1 MILPPFRL
9 HLPRSLEEALM
20 IAGDCG
26 TDFDFLGGGTD
37 LLPNYKNRLNPRGHV
52 IALSRIAGLADPF
65 RRLADGGFALGA
77 MARLAELQGNEGAR
91 RNLPGLIEAI
101 SQVATPL
108 VRQSATLGGNLLLE
122 TRCYY
127 FNQGYDWRLSKG
139 FCMKAEG
146 DVCLV
151 VPQKEICYAVYA
163 GDTAP
168 VLMTLGATYTLVG
181 FEGSREV
188 AASEFYHPDGI
199 RKNELRKGEILTGV
213 RLPPE
218 AGIARSGYMKLRL
231 RDSFDFPDMGVAAS
245 LWLDGDRISRL
256 RLAVTAVSMTPVLF
270 AGATEPLAGRK
281 INLELIEGLAAE
293 VQNRCQPVRNVMFPP
308 QYRKRMVGVY
318 TRRLL
323 ARLAGLD

>member
-9 HLPRSLEEALM
+9 HLPRSVEEALM

-26 TDFDFLGGGTD
+26 SDFDFLGGGTD

-52 IALSRIAGLADPF
+52 IGLSRIADLADPF
-65 RRLADGGFALGA
+65 RRLPDGGFALGA
-77 MARLAELQGNEGAR
+77 MARLAGIEAHDGAR
-91 RNLPGLIEAI
+91 RSVPGLVEAI

-127 FNQGYDWRLSKG
+127 FNQGYDWRASKG

-151 VPQKEICYAVYA
+151 VPQKEICYAIYA

-168 VLMTLGATYTLVG
+168 VLMTLGAGYVLVG

-188 AASEFYHPDGI
+188 AASSFYHPDGI
-199 RKNELRKGEILTGV
+199 RKNDLRKGEILTEV
-213 RLPPE
+213 RLPAE
-218 AGIARSGYMKLRL
+218 AAVARSGYMKLRM
-231 RDSFDFPDMGVAAS
+231 RDAFDFPDMGVAAS
-245 LWLDGDRISRL
+245 LWLDGDRIADL
-256 RLAVTAVSMTPVLF
+256 RVAVTAVSMTPILF
-270 AGATEPLAGRK
+270 PEVTDPVKGRA
-281 INLELIEGLAAE
+281 ITPDLIEALAAE
-293 VQNRCQPVRNVMFPP
+293 IQNRCQPVRNVMFPP
-308 QYRKRMVGVY
+308 QYRKRMIGVY

-323 ARLAGLD
+323 TRLAAAG